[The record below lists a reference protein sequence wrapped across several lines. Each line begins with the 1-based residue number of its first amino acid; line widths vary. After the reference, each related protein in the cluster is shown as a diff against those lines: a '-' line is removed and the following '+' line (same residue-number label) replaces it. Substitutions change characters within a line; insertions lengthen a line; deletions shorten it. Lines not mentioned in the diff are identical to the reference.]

1 MYRINKIDISNLTE
15 TEIRNLQLINNSIV
29 EKYSFLNQFKDIDKY
44 KDLYL
49 STFTGADKE
58 LFTLQN
64 DSLICAIL
72 NCIKSS
78 DWS

>member
-64 DSLICAIL
+64 DSLICGIL